1 MITRISA
8 DIATRASAISGRRPE
23 MDSAIMVAVNKRLAD
38 EPVRRL
44 R

>member
-1 MITRISA
+1 MTVWQA
-8 DIATRASAISGRRPE
+8 AG
-23 MDSAIMVAVNKRLAD
+23 MDSAIMVAVKKRLAD

>member
-1 MITRISA
+1 MVAWQAAGI
-8 DIATRASAISGRRPE
+8 
-23 MDSAIMVAVNKRLAD
+23 DSAIMVAVKGRLAD